1 MATATR
7 NPVRSVESTGIA
19 TPRSTLAAV
28 LLSLLPVSLGAAA
41 VTQPPVAPGMVQV
54 TVSVE
59 LTCPSCA
66 LGLER
71 RLGRLDHV
79 TGVEVQPDDG
89 RIVLTVE
96 PGRRLVLAEVWD
108 TVRNAGFIPDAVAVT
123 AVGHVTS
130 ANGAPALALSSDFV
144 LPLAPAG
151 AATLETEAGDG
162 LVQVSGHWNAPPDGP
177 GRLRVESFEVLRTAA
192 P

>member
-1 MATATR
+1 MATR
-7 NPVRSVESTGIA
+7 NPPRSVESTGIA
-19 TPRSTLAAV
+19 TPPSTLAAV
-28 LLSLLPVSLGAAA
+28 LLGLLPMSLGATA
-41 VTQPPVAPGMVQV
+41 VAQPPVAPGMVKV

-96 PGRRLVLAEVWD
+96 PGRSLALAEVWD
-108 TVRNAGFIPDAVAVT
+108 TVRNAGFIPDAVTVT

-144 LPLAPAG
+144 LPLAPDG
-151 AATLETEAGDG
+151 AAALETAAGDG

>member
-1 MATATR
+1 MATPTR
-7 NPVRSVESTGIA
+7 NPPRLVESTGIA

-28 LLSLLPVSLGAAA
+28 LLGLLPVSLGAAA
-41 VTQPPVAPGMVQV
+41 ITQPSVAPGMVQV
-54 TVSVE
+54 AVSVE

-79 TGVEVQPDDG
+79 TDVEVQPDDG

-108 TVRNAGFIPDAVAVT
+108 TVRNAGFIPGGVAVT

-130 ANGAPALALSSDFV
+130 ANGAPALALSSDFA
-144 LPLAPAG
+144 LPLAHAG
-151 AATLETEAGDG
+151 AAALETEAGDG
-162 LVQVSGHWNAPPDGP
+162 LVRVSGHWNAPPDGS